1 MPQIKLSLSQNL
13 FSNSTSSC
21 SNSCTSNEKTL
32 IIVENTCVVTVSQ
45 KFKQTIFLSL
55 RIELRHSVVCASV
68 KLWTVVSQ
76 APLSMGF
83 SKHKYWSGLPF
94 PSPGHLPN
102 PGIEPA
108 SPELAGSFF
117 TTEPSGKF
125 PFFPLYVS

>member
-1 MPQIKLSLSQNL
+1 M
-13 FSNSTSSC
+13 
-21 SNSCTSNEKTL
+21 
-32 IIVENTCVVTVSQ
+32 VENTRVITVYQ
-45 KFKQTIFLSL
+45 KFKQIIFFSL
-55 RIELRHSVVCASV
+55 CIVLRHSVVSDSA
-68 KLWTVVSQ
+68 KLWTVVSH

>member
-1 MPQIKLSLSQNL
+1 MPQIKLSLSPNS
-13 FSNSTSSC
+13 SNSTSSC
-21 SNSCTSNEKTL
+21 SNSCIRNEKTL
-32 IIVENTCVVTVSQ
+32 IIAENTRVMTAYQ
-45 KFKQTIFLSL
+45 KFKQTIFFPLHIVL
-55 RIELRHSVVCASV
+55 HHSVVSDSA

-76 APLSMGF
+76 APLSLGF

-102 PGIEPA
+102 PGIKAA

-125 PFFPLYVS
+125 PFFLLYVS